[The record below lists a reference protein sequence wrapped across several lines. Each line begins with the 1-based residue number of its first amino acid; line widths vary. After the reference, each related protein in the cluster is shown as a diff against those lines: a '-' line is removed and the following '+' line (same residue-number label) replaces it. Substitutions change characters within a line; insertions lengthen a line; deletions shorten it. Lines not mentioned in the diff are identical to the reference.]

1 MEEERRQNPRAR
13 VNWSVTIQTEE
24 GTIERATY
32 NISPHGAFIRGL
44 SPLELHEVVDMTISG
59 PDHPITVKARV
70 VWSSS
75 QIPPKED
82 MPRGVGVEFINISD
96 EHREIISFLVSA
108 DMESSGSDLDEKEQ
122 SLIEEQT
129 SIGEQSLI
137 EEQTSIGEQSLIEEQ
152 PVEEEKEDM
161 KKPTL
166 GPPKKC
172 PDGHRHISW
181 SMGDD
186 HIFCWD
192 CNRKYS
198 VSECFQP
205 QESNLSESEEPND

>member
-1 MEEERRQNPRAR
+1 MEKKGRQHQRGKVSWP
-13 VNWSVTIQTEE
+13 VTIQTEE

-44 SPLELHEVVDMTISG
+44 SPLELHEVVDMTFSG

-75 QIPPKED
+75 QVPPKED

-96 EHREIISFLVSA
+96 EDREIISAFVAGLDFA
-108 DMESSGSDLDEKEQ
+108 MYLESPTSDEDAKVQ
-122 SLIEEQT
+122 SLIKEQT
-129 SIGEQSLI
+129 LI
-137 EEQTSIGEQSLIEEQ
+137 EEQSLIEEQ

-161 KKPTL
+161 KRPTL

-172 PDGHRHISW
+172 PDGHKHISW

-192 CNRKYS
+192 CNRRYPLLA
-198 VSECFQP
+198 CFQL
-205 QESNLSESEEPND
+205 QESSSSDPEEPND

>member
-1 MEEERRQNPRAR
+1 MLLEAAMEEERRQNPRAR

-137 EEQTSIGEQSLIEEQ
+137 EEQ

>member
-1 MEEERRQNPRAR
+1 MEEEGRQHQRAK
-13 VNWSVTIQTEE
+13 VSWPVTIQTEE

-32 NISPHGAFIRGL
+32 NISPDGAFISGL
-44 SPLELHEVVDMTISG
+44 SPLELHEVVDIIISG
-59 PDHPITVKARV
+59 LDHPITVKARV

-75 QIPPKED
+75 QVPPKED

-96 EHREIISFLVSA
+96 EHREIISSLVSE
-108 DMESSGSDLDEKEQ
+108 DREPSGPDEDERDQSSIKEQ
-122 SLIEEQT
+122 SLIEEQI
-129 SIGEQSLI
+129 SIQ
-137 EEQTSIGEQSLIEEQ
+137 EQ
-152 PVEEEKEDM
+152 PVEKEKEDM

-186 HIFCWD
+186 YVFCWD
-192 CNRKYS
+192 CNQRYPLLA
-198 VSECFQP
+198 CFQP
-205 QESNLSESEEPND
+205 SEQDLSESEKSND

>member
-1 MEEERRQNPRAR
+1 MEENRRQNPRAK
-13 VNWSVTIQTEE
+13 VSWPVTIQTEE

-32 NISPHGAFIRGL
+32 NISPDGAFIRGL
-44 SPLELHEVVDMTISG
+44 SPLELHEVVDMTFSG

-70 VWSSS
+70 VWTSS
-75 QIPPKED
+75 QVPPKED

-96 EHREIISFLVSA
+96 EDREIISAFVAGLDFA
-108 DMESSGSDLDEKEQ
+108 MYLESPTSDEDAKVQVLIKEE
-122 SLIEEQT
+122 SLIEEH
-129 SIGEQSLI
+129 
-137 EEQTSIGEQSLIEEQ
+137 
-152 PVEEEKEDM
+152 PAAEEKEHM

-172 PDGHRHISW
+172 PCGHVHISW

-186 HIFCWD
+186 HIVCWD

-205 QESNLSESEEPND
+205 PESSLSESEEPND

>member
-1 MEEERRQNPRAR
+1 MEEESRQHQRGN
-13 VNWSVTIQTEE
+13 VSWSVTIQTEE

-32 NISPHGAFIRGL
+32 NISPEGAFIRGL

-70 VWSSS
+70 VWSSR
-75 QIPPKED
+75 QAPPKED

-96 EHREIISFLVSA
+96 EDREIISSFVAGLDFA
-108 DMESSGSDLDEKEQ
+108 MYLEFPTSDEDAKAQ
-122 SLIEEQT
+122 SLIKERT
-129 SIGEQSLI
+129 S
-137 EEQTSIGEQSLIEEQ
+137 IEEQ
-152 PVEEEKEDM
+152 PVEEKKEDM

-172 PDGHRHISW
+172 PDGHNHISW

-192 CNRKYS
+192 CNQRYPLLA
-198 VSECFQP
+198 CFQP
-205 QESNLSESEEPND
+205 PEQDLPDSKEHND

>member
-1 MEEERRQNPRAR
+1 MEKKGRQHQRGKVSWP
-13 VNWSVTIQTEE
+13 VTIQTEE

-44 SPLELHEVVDMTISG
+44 SPLELHEVVDMTFSG
-59 PDHPITVKARV
+59 PDHLITVKARV

-75 QIPPKED
+75 QVPPKED

-96 EHREIISFLVSA
+96 EDREIISSFVAGLDFA
-108 DMESSGSDLDEKEQ
+108 MYLESPTSDEDAKVQVLIKE
-122 SLIEEQT
+122 E
-129 SIGEQSLI
+129 
-137 EEQTSIGEQSLIEEQ
+137 SLIEEQ
-152 PVEEEKEDM
+152 PAAEEKEHM

-172 PDGHRHISW
+172 PCGHVHISW

-186 HIFCWD
+186 HIVCWD

-205 QESNLSESEEPND
+205 PESSLSESEEPNDQPRP

>member
-1 MEEERRQNPRAR
+1 MEEESRQHQRGN
-13 VNWSVTIQTEE
+13 VSWSVTIQTEE

-32 NISPHGAFIRGL
+32 NISPEGAFIRGL

-70 VWSSS
+70 VWSSR
-75 QIPPKED
+75 QAPPKED

-96 EHREIISFLVSA
+96 EDREIISSFVAGLDFA
-108 DMESSGSDLDEKEQ
+108 MYLEFPTSDEDAKAQ
-122 SLIEEQT
+122 SLIRERT
-129 SIGEQSLI
+129 S
-137 EEQTSIGEQSLIEEQ
+137 IEEQ
-152 PVEEEKEDM
+152 PVEEKKEDM

-172 PDGHRHISW
+172 PDGHNHISW

-192 CNRKYS
+192 CNQRYPLLA
-198 VSECFQP
+198 CFQP
-205 QESNLSESEEPND
+205 PEQDLPDSKEHND

>member
-1 MEEERRQNPRAR
+1 MEEERRQNPRAS
-13 VNWSVTIQTEE
+13 VNWPVIIQTEE

-32 NISPHGAFIRGL
+32 NISPDGAFIRGL
-44 SPLELHEVVDMTISG
+44 SPLELHEVVDITISG
-59 PDHPITVKARV
+59 PDQPITVKARV
-70 VWSSS
+70 IWSSN
-75 QIPPKED
+75 QIPPDED

-96 EHREIISFLVSA
+96 EHRKIISSLVSE
-108 DMESSGSDLDEKEQ
+108 DIESSGLDEDEVEQSVIKEQ
-122 SLIEEQT
+122 SLIEE
-129 SIGEQSLI
+129 E
-137 EEQTSIGEQSLIEEQ
+137 SLIEEQ

-186 HIFCWD
+186 YVFCWD
-192 CNRKYS
+192 CNQRYPLLA
-198 VSECFQP
+198 CFQP
-205 QESNLSESEEPND
+205 QENNLSESGTHLKEEEAEK

>member
-1 MEEERRQNPRAR
+1 MEEEGRQHQRAK
-13 VNWSVTIQTEE
+13 VSWPVTIQTEE

-32 NISPHGAFIRGL
+32 NISPDGAFISGL

-70 VWSSS
+70 VWSSN
-75 QIPPKED
+75 QIPRHED
-82 MPRGVGVEFINISD
+82 MPRGDGGEVINISD
-96 EHREIISFLVSA
+96 EHREIISSLASE
-108 DMESSGSDLDEKEQ
+108 DLESSGLDEDENVQ
-122 SLIEEQT
+122 SLMKERI
-129 SIGEQSLI
+129 L
-137 EEQTSIGEQSLIEEQ
+137 IGEQSLIEEQ
-152 PVEEEKEDM
+152 PVEEEKEDR
-161 KKPTL
+161 KKPAL

-192 CNRKYS
+192 CNRRYALLA
-198 VSECFQP
+198 CFQP
-205 QESNLSESEEPND
+205 PESSSSESKESND

>member
-1 MEEERRQNPRAR
+1 MEEERRQHPRAR
-13 VNWSVTIQTEE
+13 VSWPVTIQTEE
-24 GTIERATY
+24 DTIERATY

-75 QIPPKED
+75 QVPPKED
-82 MPRGVGVEFINISD
+82 MPRGVGVEFINIPD
-96 EHREIISFLVSA
+96 ENREIIFPLVSA
-108 DMESSGSDLDEKEQ
+108 DIESSDSDLDEKEQ
-122 SLIEEQT
+122 SLIKEQRLIEKESLVEEQ
-129 SIGEQSLI
+129 
-137 EEQTSIGEQSLIEEQ
+137 Q

-161 KKPTL
+161 IQPTL

-181 SMGDD
+181 STGED

-192 CNRKYS
+192 CNRSYPLNA
-198 VSECFQP
+198 CFQP
-205 QESNLSESEEPND
+205 QESSLSESGSHLKEEEAEK